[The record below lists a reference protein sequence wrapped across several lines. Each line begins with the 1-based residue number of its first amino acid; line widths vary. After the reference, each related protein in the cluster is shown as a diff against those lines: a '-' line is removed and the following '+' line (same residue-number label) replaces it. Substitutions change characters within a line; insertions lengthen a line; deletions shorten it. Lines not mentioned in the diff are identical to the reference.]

1 MNFQGRV
8 VKSRFQA
15 FLAALPP
22 MNGIAPRGWWHGYAL
37 TASLATF
44 SAALLRAISLPF
56 QATVAFA
63 AGLARLIS
71 RGFQAALEGL
81 AAMVARWLQLPT
93 PPNRIVAVDHENR
106 IFGVPEE
113 SRVTAVEY
121 EQRVVAA

>member
-1 MNFQGRV
+1 
-8 VKSRFQA
+8 
-15 FLAALPP
+15 L
-22 MNGIAPRGWWHGYAL
+22 W
-37 TASLATF
+37 
-44 SAALLRAISLPF
+44 RAISLPF

-63 AGLARLIS
+63 AGLARSIS